1 MAIQIYFNSTGTS
14 PLELASLNQQF
25 YKQFVAE
32 YGTSNCNASLWPG
45 EQLHSLIVSLINYR
59 NAHTALLTISKVD
72 AIITD
77 YKKLY
82 KALTNSFFIN

>member
-1 MAIQIYFNSTGTS
+1 MGKQIYFNSTGTS
-14 PLELASLNQQF
+14 PLELAALNQQF

-32 YGTSNCNASLWPG
+32 YGTSSSNASLWPG

-72 AIITD
+72 AIIMD

>member
-32 YGTSNCNASLWPG
+32 YGSSSSNAFLWPG

-59 NAHTALLTISKVD
+59 STHTTLLTISKVD
-72 AIITD
+72 ANIIY
-77 YKKLY
+77 YKNLY
-82 KALTNSFFIN
+82 KALTKTFFIN

>member
-1 MAIQIYFNSTGTS
+1 MGKQIYFNSTGTG

-32 YGTSNCNASLWPG
+32 FGTSSMNASLWPG

-59 NAHTALLTISKVD
+59 DTQTPLLSKRD
-72 AIITD
+72 ANITY

-82 KALTNSFFIN
+82 KSLTTLSFNNN